1 MYIFKQHNIDTK
13 EPYYAQIRK
22 LISKIIT
29 GSEKSRNVATQEQ
42 VSSWFI
48 PDTIAPHV
56 VSPEDG
62 SENLQEGNGQAT
74 TTGGPPTLT
83 GP

>member
-1 MYIFKQHNIDTK
+1 MYRYRRHNIDTK
-13 EPYYAQIRK
+13 EPYFAQIRK

-29 GSEKSRNVATQEQ
+29 GSEKSRYTITQEQ
-42 VSSWFI
+42 TSSWLM

-74 TTGGPPTLT
+74 KTGGPPTLT